1 MTSQTIQTTPDPT
14 DTGTTIT
21 DITGSN
27 PVITLSTRNIN
38 TRERFGNTSSDLV
51 SRTGRQAAHN
61 YNQADELDKVHFLA
75 ARQRDLAGNL
85 SAWSDI
91 LTIQIDKILPESVS
105 SRVALH
111 AASDSGTSSHD
122 SQTGSISPIFVS
134 DFPATYV
141 PHLDIDYYEIWKLH
155 LTDDVTTAPGAQW
168 QYASSTTTA
177 EQGSYS
183 YIPPTCDTGESTSD
197 CFARLTRVPGGVLK
211 GLEAAEN
218 NVGYYND
225 GVTVYLESVTMPQFN
240 SWTGFAIYGVDK
252 AGNSHRGVQQSN
264 VKILVPPPT
273 PTAPDLNSNDDSTR
287 ADLSGGDADNITN
300 ETTWSLSTRFNNDHT
315 DSTTQAELRNAEASH
330 SVGSVTFEITSPSGI
345 KKNLTIG
352 RVSTLSQIGI
362 VTTGTSFADDDS
374 TDSETGADPH
384 TGTLEVNLLAL
395 FVENATDGIY
405 SIRSRAINTAGD
417 FGSFSNPINIVLDR
431 EAPSAGTEL
440 ILNSY
445 EVNAS
450 SDVSYVA
457 ESRLNFSSNQE
468 VGTVARIF
476 RNALATTSITVSRS
490 VDGTQSSPRIT
501 ESDPINLEEFE
512 VIFEDAAGNST
523 PKGKVKASGVDGE
536 VVTTLAVHISPRVTS
551 YRTSNSPAT
560 YVIVAAKRSDS
571 TGSLIYTTH
580 QHNDGQACSEYSTK
594 TETAYTVGTNVPANA
609 QCARVRDSETGSV
622 TIVDFIDDAEDLVA
636 NFKLGTESESDDSRI
651 ATDYNTNNNTPRI
664 TGTTLPGSVV
674 KIQYK
679 ANGTLWED
687 ATTGVLTTDVT
698 EIVVSTEGITDRFT
712 TNAIAELADGV
723 YNFRAIVTNTQ
734 SSINNVTVDLSDVTI
749 DTAPVSLSSS
759 VVAVVNH
766 NDVTRA
772 KGYTNVV
779 GSDKS
784 VTFEVSGYSE
794 TPVEKIVVIDGN
806 RYINGIEVN
815 NANTQTVQVNLGAN
829 FVDGTYTAS
838 VILLDIAGNEIP
850 IPLTS
855 INPVIGIGG
864 AGYITVDT
872 TPPVI
877 TVIETTTNRLL
888 AVASDKFAQVVAT
901 SFVSSDK
908 PESECNSGS
917 FSTGGT
923 SYTPAS
929 QIDSSSSSICFR
941 VADLAGNLGY
951 GHEDNSIQGV
961 GGLEYR
967 LTETGL
973 AISTT
978 GNAIKSGSFFVK
990 GITSNNADA
999 KLIIK
1004 TTSAQDFNVS
1014 TPGVS
1019 NFDATADSSGVIIFN
1034 VTGLA
1039 DGEYQIASQV
1049 EISDSYLPD
1058 VASLA
1063 STGTFIVDTQ
1073 APAFNIEF
1081 SDATDTVNIVEG
1093 TRYYRGRS
1101 ATITSTGDNADIEGV
1116 TLDFALDSSIVT
1128 SIIKTAI
1135 SSQSTTLITIPGST
1149 TTGLE
1154 HLIFTATDAAGNRS
1168 ARTFNVVVDIIA
1180 PTSSQTGDIEVAN
1193 ARRPSVTFP
1202 LNSNQAPLETLKI
1215 TIDGPNGCDELKS
1228 DVITNSG
1235 ITENS
1240 IKAYIIGSRGVKEDC
1255 TISVADYAG
1264 NSIAS
1269 PLTLSDFS
1277 ILSGGGGGGRVG
1289 RAPVA
1294 FAPTT
1299 TDEIQK
1305 PNVHEETKAPRIGST
1320 TIISKVFKIGQSSP
1334 EILKAQKAL
1343 NENAC
1348 KVAASGPGS
1357 KGSETS
1363 YFGPATQRAIHCFQR
1378 TNKLAQTGLLDQ
1390 ATKDVLHSKPEVIK
1404 VNEVHTALISNL
1416 KKQIAVLTAKISEM
1430 IKQRSE
1436 QLQRASTPVVETPNL
1451 IRSTYSSGRH
1461 FAPTII
1467 PVTRTQFAP
1476 NVIPSTAP
1484 SF

>member
-1 MTSQTIQTTPDPT
+1 M
-14 DTGTTIT
+14 
-21 DITGSN
+21 
-27 PVITLSTRNIN
+27 
-38 TRERFGNTSSDLV
+38 
-51 SRTGRQAAHN
+51 
-61 YNQADELDKVHFLA
+61 
-75 ARQRDLAGNL
+75 

-91 LTIQIDKILPESVS
+91 LTIQIDKVLPESVT

-155 LTDDVTTAPGAQW
+155 LTDEVTTAPGAQW
-168 QYASSTTTA
+168 QYASSSTTA
-177 EQGSYS
+177 EQRSYS
-183 YIPPTCDTGESTSD
+183 YISPTCDTGESTRD
-197 CFARLTRVPGGVLK
+197 CFDRLTRVPGGVLK

-240 SWTGFAIYGVDK
+240 SWTGFAIYAVDK

-273 PTAPDLNSNDDSTR
+273 PTTPDLNSNDDSTR

-300 ETTWSLSTRFNNDHT
+300 ETTWSLSTRFNNDHA
-315 DSTTQAELRNAEASH
+315 DSTTQTELRNAEASH
-330 SVGSVTFEITSPSGI
+330 SVGSVIFEITSPSGI
-345 KKNLTIG
+345 KKDLTIG
-352 RVSTLSQIGI
+352 RTSIPSQTGI
-362 VTTGTSFADDDS
+362 VTTGTSLTDDDS
-374 TDSETGADPH
+374 TDSETGSDPH
-384 TGTLEVNLLAL
+384 TGILEVDLLAL
-395 FVENATDGIY
+395 FVGNPTDGTY
-405 SIRSRAINTAGD
+405 SIRSRTINTAGD
-417 FGSFSNPINIVLDR
+417 LGSFSSPISIVLDR

-445 EVNAS
+445 ELNATS
-450 SDVSYVA
+450 GVSYVV
-457 ESRLNFSSNQE
+457 ESRLNLSSNQE
-468 VGTVARIF
+468 NRTVAHIF

-490 VDGTQSSPRIT
+490 VDGTQSSSRIT

-512 VIFEDAAGNST
+512 VIFEDIAGNST

-551 YRTSNSPAT
+551 YRTSNSPAA

-580 QHNDGQACSEYSTK
+580 QHNNGQACSEYSTK

-622 TIVDFIDDAEDLVA
+622 TIIDLIDDAENLVA
-636 NFKLGTESESDDSRI
+636 NFKLGTETESDDSRI

-679 ANGTLWED
+679 ANGTSWED
-687 ATTGVLTTDVT
+687 ASTGVLTTDVT

-749 DTAPVSLSSS
+749 DTAPISLSSS

-806 RYINGIEVN
+806 RYINGIETSSG
-815 NANTQTVQVNLGAN
+815 NTQTVQVNLGAN

-850 IPLTS
+850 ITLTS
-855 INPVIGIGG
+855 INPVRKGV
-864 AGYITVDT
+864 GYITVDT

-877 TVIETTTNRLL
+877 TVIETTTDRLL

-929 QIDSSSSSICFR
+929 QIDSSSSSLCFR

-967 LTETGL
+967 LTETGS

-990 GITSNNADA
+990 GITSNDANA

-1004 TTSAQDFNVS
+1004 TTSAQDFNVN

-1019 NFDATADSSGVIIFN
+1019 DFDATADSSGVIIFN

-1063 STGTFIVDTQ
+1063 STGTFIVDTL

-1101 ATITSTGDNADIEGV
+1101 ATITPTGDNGDIESV
-1116 TLDFALDSSIVT
+1116 TINFDSDSSIVT

-1135 SSQSTTLITIPGST
+1135 SSQSTALITIPGST

-1154 HLIFTATDAAGNRS
+1154 KLTFTAVDAAGNRS
-1168 ARTFNVVVDIIA
+1168 DKIFNSVVVDIIA
-1180 PTSSQTGDIEVAN
+1180 PTSSQTGDIAVEN

-1202 LNSNQAPLETLKI
+1202 LNSNQVPLETLKI

-1299 TDEIQK
+1299 IDEIQK
-1305 PNVHEETKAPRIGST
+1305 PNVHEETKAPIIGST
-1320 TIISKVFKIGQSSP
+1320 TISQSQVFRIGQSSP

-1348 KVAASGPGS
+1348 KVATSGPGS

-1390 ATKDVLHSKPEVIK
+1390 ATKDALHSKLEVIK
-1404 VNEVHTALISNL
+1404 VNEAHTALISNL

-1476 NVIPSTAP
+1476 NVVPSTAP